1 MLDGWWSYNNS
12 NLYKEVKVGITMK
25 TLRVLLVS
33 VISFCL
39 LNVQMVMT
47 TQGLKVTSNISYA
60 QADGSNGANGSD
72 PSYDSNG
79 LPGVSENHETGDDG
93 NQQQTNSQNYQTTQT
108 YNQQEGS
115 SQEHGWME
123 QITMLAI
130 GFIVAGW
137 FMKCSQPLPVDMII
151 AAVGAGILII
161 GEIVAISMYQGTAA
175 EMEMAYQADHEGKM
189 LNNDDQV
196 EAFRKELDNN
206 ESIKEALE
214 TKLALQIAAE
224 VAFGAAM
231 ALAIT
236 LSVIFY
242 VTGAVCVAAAA
253 LATCPGP
260 CQVQCAGTA
269 PLAAQMMARDLVPA
283 NSAAEMAE
291 KKVTAQ
297 GTNVCVACAGFA
309 QFAANQ
315 YFAGC
320 VPVAQFNPG
329 GFPETM
335 IAKISEEKPEMAR
348 IAQLVAKD
356 YNDTYFSDD
365 PDANNEATKEII
377 HETLIERGYAQMQT
391 SEFNPFPV
399 NLQAKSDSHFNHYI
413 KTYEENNYRNGK
425 IKSISLD
432 QYEQF
437 NELYGY
443 DDLSGQN
450 YDAIQNML
458 IVAAEKGIDL
468 FLPKAEANFGKILTI
483 VGGALLA
490 VVLATSTVMDLML
503 GTGIKRSITYAG
515 FVIAVALGIKATSDD
530 LDAIESNIDKL
541 TEIINNLSNLNS
553 GPMVTHT
560 GAPDTGGGT
569 NGIDR
574 PQVKPQDGDITLG
587 LDDDAPTPCLGGGT
601 PGNCNDVQ
609 KQYKAASAVE
619 GLTLDSGLN
628 STANT
633 VAGIGND
640 LSGTKSLSG
649 NTLGKLRDLGKNKG
663 AIAKVNRSL
672 KDRLANELK
681 KNKLNGIDHDKA
693 GDKFLKD
700 LQKAMLKKMNEK
712 GVTGPQLLASA
723 GVPNFGG
730 DKKKGKD
737 DKALKDAKAALAAA
751 KGKPVAAKKK
761 APKIGFDFGDNKAGI
776 GGGDGADLDDPNT
789 IGEDEEYVLDDIV
802 EDKGASLWQIISV
815 RYLKSGYNRLSGD
828 KKAAPA
834 KISE

>member
-1 MLDGWWSYNNS
+1 M
-12 NLYKEVKVGITMK
+12 GITMK

-39 LNVQMVMT
+39 LNVQMIMT
-47 TQGLKVTSNISYA
+47 TQGLKVTSSVAYA
-60 QADGSNGANGSD
+60 QDNGDNGNNGNSNAANGNNGNNGNSGD
-72 PSYDSNG
+72 NPG
-79 LPGVSENHETGDDG
+79 LPGISDQHDNG
-93 NQQQTNSQNYQTTQT
+93 NGGSNTNSMNYQTTQN
-108 YNQQEGS
+108 YNQQEAS

-137 FMKCSQPLPVDMII
+137 FMKCSQPLPADMII

-196 EAFRKELDNN
+196 EAFRKELSNN

-214 TKLALQIAAE
+214 TKLMLQIAAE
-224 VAFGAAM
+224 VAFAAAM

-236 LSVIFY
+236 LSVVFY

-320 VPVAQFNPG
+320 VPVAQFNPA
-329 GFPETM
+329 GFPERM
-335 IAKISEEKPEMAR
+335 IAKIQEERPEMAR
-348 IAQLVAKD
+348 IAETVARD
-356 YNDTYFSDD
+356 YNDRHFSDD
-365 PDANNEATKEII
+365 PETSTEARRELI

-399 NLQAKSDSHFNHYI
+399 KLQAKSDDHFNHYI
-413 KTYEENNYRNGK
+413 RTYEANQFRNGK

-432 QYEQF
+432 QYDQF

-443 DDLSGQN
+443 KELSGSN
-450 YDAIQNML
+450 YDAIEEML

-490 VVLATSTVMDLML
+490 VVLATSTIMDLML

-515 FVIAVALGIKATSDD
+515 FVIAVGLGIKATNDD
-530 LDAIESNIDKL
+530 LDATNDNIDKL
-541 TEIINNLSNLNS
+541 NQILNNLSDLNS

-560 GAPDTGGGT
+560 GAPTGGGT
-569 NGIDR
+569 GGGLDR
-574 PQVKPQDGDITLG
+574 PQVKPSEGDISLG
-587 LDDDAPTPCLGGGT
+587 LENDAPTPCLGGGT

-609 KQYKAASAVE
+609 KQYKAATAVE

-633 VAGIGND
+633 VAGLGND

-663 AIAKVNRSL
+663 ALNKLNRGL
-672 KDRLANELK
+672 KDKLADQLK
-681 KNKLNGIDHDKA
+681 KNKLKGLDIDKE
-693 GDKFLKD
+693 GDRFLKD
-700 LQKAMLKKMNEK
+700 MQKAMLKKMQK
-712 GVTGPQLLASA
+712 DGITGGQLLASA
-723 GVPNFGG
+723 GVPVFSSDN
-730 DKKKGKD
+730 KKGKD
-737 DKALKDAKAALAAA
+737 DKALKDAQKALADA
-751 KGKPVAAKKK
+751 KGKEGAAKAK
-761 APKIGFDFGDNKAGI
+761 AKAGKLSFDFDDKKGGTGMDQANLENPNVIGD
-776 GGGDGADLDDPNT
+776 
-789 IGEDEEYVLDDIV
+789 DEEYVIDDIV

-815 RYLKSGYNRLSGD
+815 RYLKSGYNRLRGEN
-828 KKAAPA
+828 KTPQ